1 MLVKTPLFARTA
13 TGTSLYNRH
22 MERLKPWF
30 VGLVMVACVAYFV
43 YDRAADRRVLKSGPV
58 AEIPVQ
64 SSAGE
69 SALQRAGYVIEPI
82 ASYDIRA
89 RVLSIERY
97 RMGREADLSPVDFV
111 LGWGPMSDA
120 AVLDRLSIGQSNR
133 WYHFRW
139 DGSPPIDPS
148 VMAKSSANTHLVP
161 ADDSVRNRLLN
172 VSKGAVVRLS
182 GYLINVRHTDG
193 WTWRSSLTRD
203 DTGGGS
209 CELMWVTD
217 VQVEH

>member
-1 MLVKTPLFARTA
+1 
-13 TGTSLYNRH
+13 
-22 MERLKPWF
+22 MERFKPWF
-30 VGLVMVACVAYFV
+30 VGLVMAACLAYYV
-43 YDRAADRRVLKSGPV
+43 HDRAADRRVLRSGPV
-58 AEIPVQ
+58 AEIPIQ
-64 SSAGE
+64 SSASE
-69 SALQRAGYVIEPI
+69 SALQRTGYVIEPL

-97 RMGREADLSPVDFV
+97 RMGREADLSPVDFA
-111 LGWGPMSDA
+111 LGWGPMSDP
-120 AVLDRLSIGQSNR
+120 AVLDRLSVSQGNR

-139 DGSPPIDPS
+139 EGSPPIDPT
-148 VMAKSSANTHLVP
+148 VMARSSANTHLVP
-161 ADDSVRNRLLN
+161 ADDLVKNRLLR
-172 VSKGAVVRLS
+172 VSKGEVVRLS

-217 VQVEH
+217 VQIEP

>member
-1 MLVKTPLFARTA
+1 MSTI
-13 TGTSLYNRH
+13 TGAWPYNGR

-30 VGLVMVACVAYFV
+30 VGLMMVACAAYFV
-43 YDRAADRRVLKSGPV
+43 YDRAADRRVLKGGPV

-64 SSAGE
+64 SNAGAL
-69 SALQRAGYVIEPI
+69 ALQHAGYVIEPV

-97 RMGREADLSPVDFV
+97 RIGREADLSPVDFA

-120 AVLDRLSIGQSNR
+120 TVLDQLEISQSNR

-139 DGSPPIDPS
+139 EGSPPIDPS
-148 VMAKSSANTHLVP
+148 AMARSSANTHLVP
-161 ADDSVRNRLLN
+161 ADDSVRDRLLN
-172 VSKGAVVRLS
+172 VRRGAVVRLS
-182 GYLINVRHTDG
+182 GYLINVRHSDG

-217 VQVEH
+217 VQLEH

>member
-1 MLVKTPLFARTA
+1 
-13 TGTSLYNRH
+13 
-22 MERLKPWF
+22 MERLKPWL
-30 VGLVMVACVAYFV
+30 VGLVMAGCVAY
-43 YDRAADRRVLKSGPV
+43 YLHDRAAERRVLKTGPV
-58 AEIPVQ
+58 AEIPLQ
-64 SSAGE
+64 SSASE
-69 SALQRAGYVIEPI
+69 SSLQHAGYVIEPL

-97 RMGREADLSPVDFV
+97 RIGREADLSPVDFA
-111 LGWGPMSDA
+111 LGWGPMSDG
-120 AVLDRLSIGQSNR
+120 AVLDKLTISQSNR

-139 DGSPPIDPS
+139 QGSPPIDPTL
-148 VMAKSSANTHLVP
+148 MAKSSANTHLVP
-161 ADDSVRNRLLN
+161 ATDSVKDRLLK
-172 VSKGAVVRLS
+172 VSRGEVVRLS
-182 GYLINVRHTDG
+182 GYLISVRHADG

>member
-1 MLVKTPLFARTA
+1 
-13 TGTSLYNRH
+13 

-30 VGLVMVACVAYFV
+30 VGLMVAASVAYFV
-43 YDRAADRRVLKSGPV
+43 YDRAAERRVLRSGPV
-58 AEIPVQ
+58 SEIPVQ
-64 SSAGE
+64 SSE
-69 SALQRAGYVIEPI
+69 SGPVLQRDGYAIEPL
-82 ASYDIRA
+82 ASYEVRA

-97 RMGREADLSPVDFV
+97 RMGREADLSPLDFA

-120 AVLDRLSIGQSNR
+120 AVIERLSISQSGR
-133 WYHFRW
+133 WYHYRW

-148 VMAKSSANTHLVP
+148 LMAKSSANTHLVP
-161 ADDSVRNRLLN
+161 ADDLVKKRLLD
-172 VSKGAVVRLS
+172 VRKGAVVRLS

-193 WTWRSSLTRD
+193 WTWRSSLSRD

-217 VQVEH
+217 VQVEA

>member
-1 MLVKTPLFARTA
+1 MLVKTPLFTDTA
-13 TGTSLYNRH
+13 TGASFYNRR
-22 MERLKPWF
+22 MNRLKPWL
-30 VGLVMVACVAYFV
+30 VGLMMAACAAYFL

-64 SSAGE
+64 SSAGA

-97 RMGREADLSPVDFV
+97 RMGREADLSPVDFA

-120 AVLDRLSIGQSNR
+120 AVLNRLNISQSNR

-139 DGSPPIDPS
+139 EGSPPIDPS
-148 VMAKSSANTHLVP
+148 LIARSSANTHLVP
-161 ADDSVRNRLLN
+161 ADDSVKTRLLN

-182 GYLINVRHTDG
+182 GYLISVRHTDG

>member
-1 MLVKTPLFARTA
+1 
-13 TGTSLYNRH
+13 

-30 VGLVMVACVAYFV
+30 VGLMVAASVAYFV
-43 YDRAADRRVLKSGPV
+43 YDRAAERRVLKSGPV
-58 AEIPVQ
+58 AEVPSQ
-64 SSAGE
+64 SSDGGA
-69 SALQRAGYVIEPI
+69 ALQRDGYVIEPL
-82 ASYDIRA
+82 ASYEVRA

-97 RMGREADLSPVDFV
+97 RMGREADLSPLDFA

-120 AVLDRLSIGQSNR
+120 AVIEQLSISQSGR
-133 WYHFRW
+133 WYHYRW
-139 DGSPPIDPS
+139 EGSPPIDPS
-148 VMAKSSANTHLVP
+148 LMAKSSANTHLVP
-161 ADDSVRNRLLN
+161 ADELVKKRLLN

-182 GYLINVRHTDG
+182 GYLINVRHSDG

-217 VQVEH
+217 VQVEE

>member
-1 MLVKTPLFARTA
+1 
-13 TGTSLYNRH
+13 

-30 VGLVMVACVAYFV
+30 VGLMVAASVAYFV
-43 YDRAADRRVLKSGPV
+43 YDRAAERRALKSGPV
-58 AEIPVQ
+58 SEIPVQ
-64 SSAGE
+64 SSE
-69 SALQRAGYVIEPI
+69 SAPALQRDGYSIEPL
-82 ASYDIRA
+82 ASYEVRA

-97 RMGREADLSPVDFV
+97 RMGREADLSPLDFA

-120 AVLDRLSIGQSNR
+120 AVIERLSISQSGR
-133 WYHFRW
+133 WYHYRW
-139 DGSPPIDPS
+139 EGSPPIEPS

-161 ADDSVRNRLLN
+161 ADDLVKKRLLD
-172 VSKGAVVRLS
+172 VRKGAVVKLS

-193 WTWRSSLTRD
+193 WTWRSSLSRD

-217 VQVEH
+217 VQVED

>member
-1 MLVKTPLFARTA
+1 
-13 TGTSLYNRH
+13 

-30 VGLVMVACVAYFV
+30 VGLMLAASVAYFF
-43 YDRAADRRVLKSGPV
+43 YDRAAERRILKSGPV

-64 SSAGE
+64 SSDGGPAM
-69 SALQRAGYVIEPI
+69 QRDGYVIEPL
-82 ASYDIRA
+82 ASYEVRA

-97 RMGREADLSPVDFV
+97 RMGREADLSPLDFA

-120 AVLDRLSIGQSNR
+120 AVIERLSISQSGR

-139 DGSPPIDPS
+139 EGPPPIEPS

-161 ADDSVRNRLLN
+161 ADGLVKDRLLN
-172 VSKGAVVRLS
+172 VRKGAVVRLS
-182 GYLINVRHTDG
+182 GYLINVRHSDG
-193 WTWRSSLTRD
+193 WTWRSSLSRD

-217 VQVEH
+217 VQVEE

>member
-1 MLVKTPLFARTA
+1 
-13 TGTSLYNRH
+13 
-22 MERLKPWF
+22 MERLKPWL
-30 VGLVMVACVAYFV
+30 VGLMLATSVAYFF
-43 YDRAADRRVLKSGPV
+43 YDRAAERRILKSGPV

-64 SSAGE
+64 SSDGGP
-69 SALQRAGYVIEPI
+69 ALQRDGYVIEPL
-82 ASYDIRA
+82 ASYEVRA

-97 RMGREADLSPVDFV
+97 RMGREADLSPLDFA

-120 AVLDRLSIGQSNR
+120 TVIDRLSISQSGR

-139 DGSPPIDPS
+139 EGSPPIEPS
-148 VMAKSSANTHLVP
+148 LMAKSSANTHLVP
-161 ADDSVRNRLLN
+161 ADDLVKKRLLN

-182 GYLINVRHTDG
+182 GYLINVRHSDG
-193 WTWRSSLTRD
+193 WTWRSSLSRD

-217 VQVEH
+217 VQVED

>member
-1 MLVKTPLFARTA
+1 
-13 TGTSLYNRH
+13 

-30 VGLVMVACVAYFV
+30 VGLVMVGCVAYYV
-43 YDRAADRRVLKSGPV
+43 HDRAADRRVLKSGPV
-58 AEIPVQ
+58 AEIPLQ
-64 SSAGE
+64 SSASE
-69 SALQRAGYVIEPI
+69 SALQRAGYVIEPL

-97 RMGREADLSPVDFV
+97 RMGREADLSPVDFA
-111 LGWGPMSDA
+111 LGWGPMSDG
-120 AVLDRLSIGQSNR
+120 AVLDRLSISQSNR

-139 DGSPPIDPS
+139 EGSPPIDPT
-148 VMAKSSANTHLVP
+148 VMARSSANTHLVP
-161 ADDSVRNRLLN
+161 ADDSVKNRLLK
-172 VSKGAVVRLS
+172 VSKGEVVRLS

-193 WTWRSSLTRD
+193 WSWRSSLTRD

>member
-1 MLVKTPLFARTA
+1 
-13 TGTSLYNRH
+13 

-30 VGLVMVACVAYFV
+30 VGLMLATSVAYFF
-43 YDRAADRRVLKSGPV
+43 YDRAAERRFLKSGPV

-64 SSAGE
+64 SNDGGP
-69 SALQRAGYVIEPI
+69 ALQREGYVIEPV
-82 ASYDIRA
+82 ASYEVRA

-97 RMGREADLSPVDFV
+97 RIGREADLSPLDFA

-120 AVLDRLSIGQSNR
+120 TVIDRLSISQSGR

-139 DGSPPIDPS
+139 EGSPPIEPS
-148 VMAKSSANTHLVP
+148 LMAKSSANTHLVP
-161 ADDSVRNRLLN
+161 ADDLVKKRLLN

-182 GYLINVRHTDG
+182 GYLINVRHSDG
-193 WTWRSSLTRD
+193 WTWRSSLSRD

-217 VQVEH
+217 VQVE